1 MLCIYNN
8 IHTRYT
14 NLIKL
19 NLILKTL
26 LFILINCLH
35 IAFNVDFESFYFVI
49 PLKMGFFSIDY
60 ENVLFFFLRVF
71 KNCVKV
77 VIINL
82 KIHYNNDVLRMYDQ
96 IILYV

>member
-19 NLILKTL
+19 NFILKTL

-35 IAFNVDFESFYFVI
+35 IAFNVDFESFYFVKL
-49 PLKMGFFSIDY
+49 LKMGFFSIDY
-60 ENVLFFFLRVF
+60 ENVLFFFFYVF
-71 KNCVKV
+71 
-77 VIINL
+77 L
-82 KIHYNNDVLRMYDQ
+82 KIVLK
-96 IILYV
+96 L